1 MDARLN
7 SIGYVFEPSKYNPAL
22 GYSQLK
28 LRISGKPTER
38 FFDVKLLSVP
48 TFDGR
53 FFRHTHITRHE
64 LSPNETFKACIGELS
79 METYQGET
87 LRAFSFGGLLRA
99 TVEMGDLFCELTSN
113 APIFMLQNE
122 PVSVSEVIASEIMD
136 FLAQDAVKLAGH
148 EDELYARLSKHEP
161 YQLFLSCLVSLQK
174 RAETVP
180 MAQRRERFHKVVS
193 NLKRAI
199 QIIHDADGWD
209 GNSPSLEDLISDT
222 SV

>member
-28 LRISGKPTER
+28 LRISGKPTQR
-38 FFDVKLLSVP
+38 FFDIKLLSVP

-53 FFRHTHITRHE
+53 FLRHTQITRHE
-64 LSPNETFKACIGELS
+64 LAPNETFKACIGELG

-87 LRAFSFGGLLRA
+87 MRAFSFGGNLLA
-99 TVEMGDLFCELTSN
+99 TVEMGDLFCEFTSS
-113 APIFMLQNE
+113 APIFLLQNE
-122 PVSVSEVIASEIMD
+122 PASVSDVIASEIMD

-148 EDELYARLSKHEP
+148 EDELYAQLTRHEP
-161 YQLFLSCLVSLQK
+161 YQLFLSCLVSLQT
-174 RAETVP
+174 RLEAIP
-180 MAQRRERFHKVVS
+180 MAQRRERYHKLVS
-193 NLKRAI
+193 NLKRAF

-209 GNSPSLEDLISDT
+209 GNSPSLEDLLSNNN
-222 SV
+222 V

>member
-38 FFDVKLLSVP
+38 FFDVKLLSIP

-53 FFRHTHITRHE
+53 FLRHTQITRHE
-64 LSPNETFKACIGELS
+64 LAPSETFKVCIGELG
-79 METYQGET
+79 METYEGEI
-87 LRAFSFGGLLRA
+87 LRGFSFGGNLRA
-99 TVEMGDLFCELTSN
+99 SVEMGDLYCELTSN
-113 APIFMLQNE
+113 APIFLLQNE

-148 EDELYARLSKHEP
+148 EDELYARLSKYEP

-174 RAETVP
+174 RVEIVP
-180 MAQRRERFHKVVS
+180 LAHRRERYQKLVS

-199 QIIHDADGWD
+199 QIIHDVDGWD
-209 GNSPSLEDLISDT
+209 GNSPSLEDLLSDN
-222 SV
+222 SA